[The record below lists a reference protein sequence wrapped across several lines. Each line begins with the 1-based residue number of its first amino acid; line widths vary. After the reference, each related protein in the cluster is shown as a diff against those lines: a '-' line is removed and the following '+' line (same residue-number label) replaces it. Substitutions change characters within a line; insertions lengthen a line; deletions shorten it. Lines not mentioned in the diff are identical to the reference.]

1 MAPDDSANRFI
12 GHAFTYSNGPLQAMF
27 GNIAIGQSGKFDQSP
42 NTKAEFDRDA
52 KIESVR
58 EAIERLARTCSLRP
72 DRVCYVFGMG
82 AQPRHVYTSLQGK
95 NGIQLLFFRSLL
107 PWYLRWL
114 SGLVGSYEGL
124 VRIDDL
130 SQLPAVFLSL
140 LDRSMVGVYIFSA
153 ADENHFL
160 SGIRCK
166 SNRRQF
172 DLGVKGDPGYCFY
185 IVDADNSESSTGLIE
200 IVSYGIDTP
209 DDLIPA

>member
-1 MAPDDSANRFI
+1 MARSGGLLNLLKVMA
-12 GHAFTYSNGPLQAMF
+12 

-52 KIESVR
+52 RIESVR
-58 EAIERLARTCSLRP
+58 ETLERLAQARSLHP

-82 AQPRHVYTSLQGK
+82 AQPRHVYASLHGK
-95 NGIQLLFFRSLL
+95 EGIQLLFFRSLL

-140 LDRSMVGVYIFSA
+140 MDRSMVGVYIFA
-153 ADENHFL
+153 AGEEDHFL
-160 SGIRCK
+160 TGVRSMA
-166 SNRRQF
+166 NRRQF
-172 DLGVKGDPGYCFY
+172 DLGVKNDPGYCFY

-200 IVSYGIDTP
+200 IVSYGINTP
-209 DDLIPA
+209 NDLAGC